1 MNAKFDKDLLIKH
14 KFWVLL
20 GVSVPLIIAA
30 FFILSTSVSADI
42 EAKRKNNAEKEKQVS
57 KTSGVIGPG
66 VNDPLR
72 KVAEDRKVSETDV
85 HAIAFKAQE
94 PLSTWPTAIEDTF
107 DFAHGWFATEV
118 KVLPAPQNKQDKSTW
133 PANEDG
139 LFHGFVK
146 EIDENSAE
154 VEGYEK
160 IKGKEKDDFR
170 DKTAK
175 FYRTAKLKVTFQEK
189 KEGQKEHYG
198 TIPVGAFLAISY
210 YKSKYFYDPLTEAET
225 TVFVK
230 SYSSQLDGV
239 LRMVDP
245 VDAKGNGT
253 VQFQGWTY
261 SPGALPNSSMKFF
274 TYVPKWKA
282 EGFISEEAWLA
293 QEDLW
298 IQRELFRIIRSANDI
313 IGKCKFG
320 EDKDK
325 NPIYVNPQA
334 EDKSK
339 PAVCFNPYFDLKFEW
354 DGPKLFVTV
363 KNLIPRRQKLD
374 IYFNVRFNKS
384 ANASLSTER
393 ITVGGEPLEP
403 FGQKNDARRF
413 QVSLMEGGIQRNG
426 VYEVEQVL
434 NWETAAVKRIDQI
447 AIGWPAGEIAHSHK
461 TYPEGSKPYRKEEKK
476 EEAKKDV
483 GPMGAQPM
491 GPEAQMAL
499 GGKGAFG
506 AGFGAGANAAEVGLN
521 GVLKERYL
529 EVSEQSRR
537 VPIGLA
543 LIVDQDHVD
552 RVLTA
557 FNNSKLRF
565 LTTQVLLNHYH
576 GSVRPQVAGAAAA
589 PKEGDGD
596 MPATAPIPA
605 AGGGPRGGG
614 FGSGAMMPKGL
625 NLPGSAAGFGPASAP
640 TASGAGSGS
649 DIDEMEAN
657 MELVIYGIV
666 TLYERYPKRKTETK

>member
-30 FFILSTSVSADI
+30 FFILGTSVSADI
-42 EAKRKNNAEKEKQVS
+42 ESQKKKNSDKEKS
-57 KTSGVIGPG
+57 LKTSGLIGPG
-66 VNDPLR
+66 VNEPLR
-72 KVAEDRKVSETDV
+72 KVAEQRKLNETDV
-85 HAIAFKAQE
+85 HAIAFKEQE
-94 PLSTWPTAIEDTF
+94 PISTWPKAIEDTF

-118 KVLPAPQNKQDKSTW
+118 RVLPAPKDLKDKSTW

-139 LFHGFVK
+139 LFHGIVK

-160 IKGKEKDDFR
+160 FKDKEKDEFR

-189 KEGQKEHYG
+189 KDGEKESWG
-198 TIPVGAFLAISY
+198 TIRSGWFVAISY
-210 YKSKYFYDPLTEAET
+210 YKAKYFYDPLTDAET
-225 TVFVK
+225 TVFVN
-230 SYSSQLDGV
+230 SYSSQLDGI
-239 LRMVDP
+239 LRMIDP
-245 VDAKGNGT
+245 VDEKGNGT
-253 VQFQGWTY
+253 VQFHGWPY
-261 SPGALPNSSMKFF
+261 RPGALPSPSMKFF
-274 TYVPKWKA
+274 TYVPKWKD
-282 EGFISEEAWLA
+282 EGFIYEEAWLA

-363 KNLIPRRQKLD
+363 KNLVPRRQKLD
-374 IYFNVRFNKS
+374 VYFNVRFNKS

-393 ITVGGEPLEP
+393 IPIGGEPLEP
-403 FGQKNDARRF
+403 FGQKNDSRRL

-426 VYEVEQVL
+426 IYEVEQVL

-447 AIGWPAGEIAHSHK
+447 AIGWPSGEIAHSHK
-461 TYPEGSKPYRKEEKK
+461 SYPEGSKPYRKDEKK

-491 GPEAQMAL
+491 GAEAQMAL
-499 GGKGAFG
+499 GGKGG
-506 AGFGAGANAAEVGLN
+506 GFGAIGAGAGAETGLN

-537 VPIGLA
+537 VPVGLA

-557 FNNSKLRF
+557 FSNSKLRF

-576 GSVRPQVAGAAAA
+576 GSVRPQVGGATAAA
-589 PKEGDGD
+589 PKEVEGGAGPASSP
-596 MPATAPIPA
+596 MPVAG
-605 AGGGPRGGG
+605 GGGPRGGG
-614 FGSGAMMPKGL
+614 GFGSAAMMPKGL
-625 NLPGSAAGFGPASAP
+625 SLPGSAAGFGPASAP
-640 TASGAGSGS
+640 TASGSGS

-666 TLYERYPKRKTETK
+666 TLYERYPKRKTEAK